1 MLKKSTQ
8 IKFQASLPMVIF
20 KEDDWCISH
29 CPILDVCSQGTT
41 EKEAEK
47 NLKEALHLFF
57 ISCCERGTLDEVLK
71 ECGFV
76 PGKPLKFDDQ
86 TYDKSII
93 VNIPLF
99 YKRTKESLSVCH
111 A

>member
-1 MLKKSTQ
+1 MKKATH
-8 IKFQASLPMVIF
+8 IKFQASLPIVIF
-20 KEDDWCISH
+20 KEDDWYISH

-47 NLKEALHLFF
+47 NLKEALYLFF
-57 ISCCERGTLDEVLK
+57 ISCYERGTLDDVLK

-76 PGKPLKFDDQ
+76 PGKPLNFDSQ
-86 TYDKSII
+86 TFDKSINI
-93 VNIPLF
+93 NIPLF
-99 YKRTKESLSVCH
+99 YKNTNKSLPLCH